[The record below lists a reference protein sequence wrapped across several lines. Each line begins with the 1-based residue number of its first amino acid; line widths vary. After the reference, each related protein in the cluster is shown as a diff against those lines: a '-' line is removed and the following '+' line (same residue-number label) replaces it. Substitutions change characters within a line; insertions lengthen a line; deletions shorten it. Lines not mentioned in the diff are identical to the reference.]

1 MIKMAC
7 RKAFHASTGRV
18 QLDVQLTIERGA
30 FVTLFGPSGA
40 GKTTVLRMLAGLV
53 HPDSGTIEVAGNVW
67 FDDQKRLAVPPQ
79 QRALGMVFQDYAL
92 FPNLSVADNVAYGMT
107 TASHRKKAS
116 NVEVDRLL
124 AASGLVELRDRFPAS
139 LSGGQKQRVALA
151 RALGRAL
158 QTAQDGRSPL
168 LLLDEPLSA
177 LDNAMRAQLQDV
189 LLALHREYGLTTV
202 LVTHDIAEVFKL
214 SQHVFVIEAGRIVR
228 SGSPSSVFL
237 QQQRQ
242 GSLQLQAQVLAV
254 RQEEVVYI
262 LSLLVGQDIVEVIA
276 DKEEAAHLH
285 PGDMIS
291 IAAKAFSPMIF
302 TTNAV
307 R

>member
-7 RKAFHASTGRV
+7 RKALHASTGHM

-107 TASHRKKAS
+107 TGSHRKKAS
-116 NVEVDRLL
+116 NVDVDRLL
-124 AASGLVELRDRFPAS
+124 AASGLMELRDRCPAS

-158 QTAQDGRSPL
+158 QTGHDGRSPL

-177 LDNAMRAQLQDV
+177 LDNAMRVQLQDV

-276 DKEEAAHLH
+276 DKEEAAYLH

-302 TTNAV
+302 TAGAV
-307 R
+307 Q